1 MSKIKNRKNKITKV
15 TMSTALVASSISF
28 VAPLASAAQFADV
41 KQTNTHYDAIN
52 ELAGRGIINGY
63 EDGLFRPEN
72 FVSRAQAAKIIAKT
86 LNLDVSNVENPQ
98 FKDVNI
104 NSGYYPYI
112 AALANAGIIN
122 GFDGKFNPSGNITRG
137 QMSKIIARAFELTST
152 DELTFKDVPADHE
165 FAPYISALAE
175 KGITLGTGNGKF
187 AMHELVTRGQ
197 LASFVTRAEK
207 ATAEPVVTTVSGTI
221 DKISTNSVQIDGK
234 TYQVSETADFLTSE
248 INEVALQEAE
258 VIATVKD
265 NVITQVDELTVVN
278 GGQFD
283 AQGYSFAKL
292 SLNQTLTHISNVK
305 ATEINHELPTSRV
318 TYENVSAE
326 KLNAYAAAVSVASLN
341 NMVAIEQQTALQ
353 FLNSIINTLRLNAR
367 AANIEA
373 NAESAIQ
380 TIDAPNTSQLNL
392 TGAFNR
398 VNIPAS
404 AHIAG
409 RGSVHLLTAPAQ
421 NLQGITVAP
430 GFVIQQVNLNNVLSS
445 WKEALDLLNQN
456 QGNSGQNQGNNTTD
470 PGTDTNPG
478 DNNNTGGNTDPV
490 PPIDTT
496 EQDKITVN
504 GIVAKVKEQLVNS
517 SATNETTMS
526 DISMLLNAL
535 ATDGA
540 TITLTKYTMNQAQV
554 NQAGSIEMGI
564 TIVKGNVIETFETA
578 IAIVALPEVQ
588 DPETPPQEG
597 NAEDQAAVNT
607 VLAEVTTALDQLSV
621 TNETTQ
627 TTIETVLIGFEQN
640 GVEVSLSK
648 FNMNQ
653 AQIGKMG
660 NIDLEVTIRK
670 GSVLETIVVLKEIA
684 ALVEEPPTQSGDQD
698 QEVVNNALEKVQQ
711 LLTDLV
717 VSNDIS
723 DDAIKTALAA
733 LQDEGVVITLSK
745 YSLEKAKPGIQGSVT
760 VGVTVKKGQVS
771 ETFETTKTIEAL
783 PEVVDPGDSGNTE
796 EADKL
801 AVQSVKQEIEAILAN
816 ATYSNHTDGV
826 AIEALWHALDKQGTA
841 VGINNFVK
849 TEATIDTAGTIRFEV
864 SIVKNNVKEI
874 IAISK
879 EIAKLNAPPA
889 TEEVFTSVPVLDEN
903 QMIQFGG
910 EERRVE
916 QASIQALQSLQVMES
931 TNQGAIQ
938 LVMGTS
944 GDGETVALQAVTINA
959 HAGTEVLNFND
970 IPANVGVAIIGDDV
984 TEIQNLQNTQSVT
997 IETAGAI
1004 AFTGDTNLND
1014 ITLTNATDV
1023 TGLVA
1028 GRLFAQNSVGMTFD
1042 ASTSIA
1048 TAEFTGV
1055 DAVSGLNATTAVFET
1070 NSSLGLSNVK
1080 ASTITI
1086 NDKSTVASNSFARV
1100 AAMGAV
1106 ANTSTIKITVEG
1118 STAED
1123 FIISREDAIVDIQ
1136 KNNVISNVTIK
1147 SNNTSLVMSEIGS
1160 LSVEAGVSYLRLGTT
1175 DQQAKIS
1182 KLDLDL
1188 ANDVHLVGNAVIAQL
1203 NIARTNTAA
1212 KVKTDSTITFT
1223 NTNNPDAIESATT
1236 YTLVPGT
1243 ILGRYTIPSLPANT
1257 YYSLLT
1263 HNNTPAATMPIG
1275 QLKKYTTYMFLDST
1289 IKQVALYDSSGKNIS
1304 SIITDPLTRP
1314 AMDVFDI
1321 SVSSTTSKVLINV
1334 TTPNLSELASRF
1346 KHFAVFTHGNTS
1358 GGYRV
1363 SEVLFER
1370 GTFSSD
1376 FKITPKSNPPHLLEV
1391 PAGSVSSI
1399 SNVVIV
1405 ASGYVYDSI
1414 SSKNK
1419 DQKIEVLKSLA
1430 QHAKTNNDHS
1440 ILYDYLTTT
1449 IAVDGK
1455 TYDSIFMDSI
1465 IDELLSNS
1473 ITTID
1478 GLIQFIEN
1486 KGSSVTYNKIVSI
1499 SELLLNGDIVE
1510 VKGDGTNSKV
1520 NIEGS
1525 NLLINSLADG
1535 TEIVTFKDSAGN
1547 SSMLKV
1553 VVNTAE
1559 SDENKIK
1566 VELIKTEVSANTEI
1580 LSGDAR
1586 LATKD
1591 GKTYLIPA
1599 TLGNE
1604 TIIYTPNA
1612 SSSVVGTFEKAKTDG
1627 NNDYQLSNVTLVNVS
1642 KEALN
1647 LTGDIARQTLT
1658 KSGYVTTDNEIHFYV
1673 IDSNATGLL
1682 DQYNI
1687 TAGGKSTAVALVENA
1702 GAVSATVATK
1712 QFDVADLAI
1721 GQVKS
1726 IEPTTANT
1734 TMHTRFTANEV
1745 AIFAEK
1751 NSKNS
1756 TFKVTSQD
1764 NKISLINAVASA
1776 NSAVELVNSTVVKV
1790 DLTDKL
1796 NGASII
1802 APKTAAGD
1810 LKEDII
1816 RFVGNVA
1823 YATGTG
1829 KQRVV
1834 LSNGK
1839 QLEVEVVQQATEYV
1853 MTIDDTLS
1861 QTSIEAADLDLQ
1873 NISTIQVNG
1882 TSATAVNVNN
1892 TYLSITAMAN
1902 QSGKVELIVTDS
1914 DGKKA
1919 VVYVNVTNGA
1929 LVDID
1934 TVTVG
1939 DQLYRVAKISIDK
1952 ADLGFA
1958 GDIQSIS
1965 ERTEVARGVS
1975 KVDVATI
1982 YATGAGYA
1990 TFTVLSTDNKKALV
2004 NIEASK
2010 SSTTN
2015 EIEAKATVVKHDTTN
2030 VATGGLDKAIAA
2042 DAVGA
2047 GIVRIEGNVLY
2058 ALKEGSVDLA
2068 IAGESKLF
2076 YRISVVKDET
2086 TGQYSFTA
2094 PELVSKAVYTATE
2107 LGLTDIT
2114 SASSSDEAIATVD
2127 YASNKIT
2134 ITTQSKDDAGLI
2146 TVNGPNGQAFIYMNK
2161 TGNTLYTEIE
2171 KATAK
2176 VDVSTGGL
2184 SNVSSLKEWTNE
2196 GIVRSYEAGTVLDF
2210 FVVQN
2215 GNTSYKVTD
2224 TAGKTTII
2232 NLPVTNNLVGHREIE
2247 AKVVKEEVG
2256 SKSGNPEIITPQD
2269 GEIISGTSVRLY
2281 KEADAKQYAYAIK
2294 TGDTLVKLADG
2305 TLVKYVVS
2313 ISNGLYELTSETV
2326 TNGVTKTD
2334 TDLDLNGNLTIT
2346 GIDSTIAAA
2355 VAVGKSITFHG
2366 QVQDGVTTALVTD
2379 GTKTVR
2385 VRITIVAGSM
2395 TVEPIKHIFNTGI
2408 TAINIHETAKDIAWI
2423 SPDGSSIYLLKEGVF
2438 RYIEHDSNSNTK
2450 IVKQLT
2456 ITKAGTDYT
2465 VAGPVEVNSVVKTAA
2480 DLGLVNALQVQG
2492 GYNTDVVYAGM
2503 VGTDFVAYQTGI
2515 GRTDVTVKDGQGQST
2530 LLHMDADATLVATIA
2545 VAEKADNTVFTFA
2558 KEDYDL
2564 TDLVN
2569 ITIANAEIAQKHS
2582 TNNQLYLLKAGTTYA
2597 TLDDGAGNK
2606 ALVSITVTKPADK
2619 LVATVKTIVK
2629 TASELAVGATTVSA
2643 LPGAQTDTSIV
2654 RVAGNKVYAVG
2665 AGETKVKLDNQIVTV
2680 IVKEEANA
2688 YSITLG
2694 TVANF
2699 IEIPIGDGTYTLA
2712 DLTNTNAVVITKD
2725 DKGTAADK
2733 TDDQLIISVNA
2744 ANGALDLT
2752 ITDNTGKKTVH
2763 HIKVENNI
2771 ITKPPVTAVKVLT
2784 TSIADLG
2791 LANIDNDVVQLHGA
2805 NLHLLK
2811 EGKAALEG
2819 SNGLVNVN
2827 VTRNT
2832 ATKYLEVA
2840 QSIVQKEI
2848 KETITADTNYAF
2860 VEEDGKK
2867 YIRALQETNTP
2878 SIYYTTNY
2886 RIAANTQ
2893 LVNDEY
2899 VLTVEERHKQEV
2911 DFASYGLTGALT
2923 LHSENEDLAKAEL
2936 TADNKLVI
2944 YAGAGQITPTGTTT
2958 ITAKDAS
2965 NKQITIKVT
2974 RAEDGKIS
2982 YVVQGQVDAIKFADI
2997 NVTDVATKPV
3007 TVEGHNE
3014 AIVQATVTATGISL
3028 SAQTTGTTSL
3038 LIKQDN
3044 VVKAIVNI
3052 TVADGKAVATV
3063 VKYDG
3068 TGLQDV
3074 ITGDANIVRQEGTV
3088 YYATGEGVVL
3098 YDKGTTATQLRI
3110 VKNTETNL
3118 YSITPTSFALA
3129 KGATNL
3135 DLTINGS
3142 TTVNIS
3148 NSSVVD
3154 AYVANGALYIVG
3166 KSLGS
3171 TDILVTTGADKAVVH
3186 AHMTASGLTANVV
3199 NSFTSTD
3206 TFTGT
3211 FEGNQWVQVRNDKLY
3226 ALAVKTSTI
3235 KADDT
3240 LVTAEVTR
3248 NIDTNEFDVKL
3259 TRVKHKFNSA
3269 VTLVSDAG
3277 ATEDAVIKINGDTIY
3292 AKAVGK
3298 TQVFENGTVR
3308 NIEVIANADGTYKI
3322 AVTEAKVQKIITGAD
3337 LGLTL
3342 SASSNVEIHAIAGSN
3357 ILETQVIDNN
3367 LYIYALGTGTAEL
3380 VIDGKTIVH
3389 VSISSSNNVLAI
3401 AEPQIAKA
3409 TITTGTIENIDPT
3422 DGKIRIDGNAI
3433 YGLQEGVSIVKK
3445 TESGKATLHKVLVV
3459 RENNVL
3465 KVSTSV
3471 IEKAFLT
3478 GDLTAIDNTIVRG
3491 GNGKLIAKATG
3502 EETFIHDGVTYRV
3515 EVDAATG
3522 DMNIEVLQTDVI
3534 DLSSVLASITGTP
3547 SSTLLQIT
3555 MDGSKLNVTA
3565 DKEGT
3570 EIIEVSGKSVAGPD
3584 STIHVKVVVTKEGT
3598 VYKIAY
3604 ELIRTELTTT
3614 QLGFHPVSVTP
3625 ITNGY
3630 VKIDGSSIVIYPGK
3644 QDGSTITK
3652 KQYFTV
3658 SGNGGTQAIY
3668 SLDLDGITLVSNVVS
3683 GYKVEPLHRDIMV
3696 SELQM
3701 NPVQVAI
3708 DGTAKYSIKTKNG
3721 QEVLEVV
3728 LNNTNK
3734 SYIIVRSEDG
3744 SYKSIEVQA
3753 TENGANDYTTSH
3765 TIHGTMA
3772 LSKVTNMSPTGNV
3785 KSVNDGSKSVL
3796 YATAAGKFAYEED
3809 GKLYNAEVT
3818 ESNGKFSFTTGQVV
3832 TVALTNPR
3840 LVDGELNIQV
3850 DSSGTNA
3857 ISKVGEAIYAT
3868 DSGYKKVTATLNVN
3882 QQVEAIIEDVPSKT
3896 LPNTV
3901 VSATIL
3907 KAPASIK
3914 LDGTTVFGGT
3924 VAEFADTVDAKDKV
3938 IIVSTVD
3945 GDGRVT
3951 LYKAIGEVDTAT
3963 NEVSYVFTAIT
3974 SDIFADID
3982 WVNSTNYTVT
3992 KIDGESVARVKDNK
4006 VYFIGAGE
4014 ALIIFKSETGLERT
4028 VKYEVN
4034 PDTFEVTVTKA
4045 ENVIYFTREQVTD
4058 TRINLTFDLNVTNF
4072 PDGVDNF
4079 IVAPKDPQVI
4089 TGVTRQDKNKILIKT
4104 NEIGAADNSETSGN
4118 LYIQLP
4124 EFSFAQDITV
4134 ALKVKKEGEGYT
4146 ITFDSTDFKFIQK
4159 TN

>member
-1 MSKIKNRKNKITKV
+1 
-15 TMSTALVASSISF
+15 MSTALVASSISF

-41 KQTNTHYDAIN
+41 KQTNAHYDAIN
-52 ELAGRGIINGY
+52 ELANRGIINGY
-63 EDGLFRPEN
+63 EDGTFKPGN

-86 LNLDVSNVENPQ
+86 LNLDVSEVADPQ
-98 FKDVNI
+98 FKDVNKS
-104 NSGYYPYI
+104 SGYYPYI

-122 GFDGKFNPSGNITRG
+122 GFEGKFNPSGNVTRG
-137 QMSKIIARAFELTST
+137 QMSKIIARAFAISSTGELS
-152 DELTFKDVPADHE
+152 FKDVPTNHE

-175 KGITLGTGNGKF
+175 NGITLGTGNGKF

-207 ATAEPVVTTVSGTI
+207 AAAVPAVTTITGAI

-234 TYQVSETADFLTSE
+234 TYQVSETADFLTVAF
-248 INEVALQEAE
+248 NEVALQDAE

-265 NVITQVDELTVVN
+265 NVITQVDELTLVN

-283 AQGYSFAKL
+283 AHGYFFTKL
-292 SLNQTLTHISNVK
+292 SLNQSLTLLANVK

-326 KLNAYAAAVSVASLN
+326 KLNAYAAAVAVASLN
-341 NMVAIEQQTALQ
+341 NRVAIEQQTALQ
-353 FLNSIINTLRLNAR
+353 FINSIINTLRLNAK
-367 AANIEA
+367 AANIVA
-373 NAESAIQ
+373 NSGTTIQ
-380 TIDAPNTSQLNL
+380 TIDASNTSQLNL

-409 RGSVHLLTAPAQ
+409 TGSVTLLTTPAQ
-421 NLQGITVAP
+421 NLQGITVAS
-430 GFVIQQVNLNNVLSS
+430 GFVIQQVNLNNILSS
-445 WKEALDLLNQN
+445 WAEAVNLLNQN
-456 QGNSGQNQGNNTTD
+456 QGNSSQNQGNNTTD
-470 PGTDTNPG
+470 PSTDTNPG
-478 DNNNTGGNTDPV
+478 GNNNTGGNTDTV
-490 PPIDTT
+490 PPVDTT
-496 EQDKITVN
+496 AQDKITVS
-504 GIVAKVKEQLVNS
+504 GIVAKVKEQLANTLV
-517 SATNETTMS
+517 TNETTMS
-526 DISMLLNAL
+526 EISMTLNSL
-535 ATDGA
+535 ATDGT
-540 TITLTKYTMNQAQV
+540 TITLTKYTMNPAKV
-554 NQAGSIEMGI
+554 NQAGSIEMAI
-564 TIVKGNVIETFETA
+564 TIAKGNAKETIETGIA
-578 IAIVALPEVQ
+578 IATLPEVQ
-588 DPETPPQEG
+588 EPETPPQEE
-597 NAEDQAAVNT
+597 NDADQAAVNA
-607 VLAEVTTALDQLSV
+607 VLAEVKIALDHLSV

-627 TTIETVLIGFEQN
+627 TTVETALVGLKKN
-640 GVEVSLSK
+640 GIEVSLSK

-653 AQIGKMG
+653 AQIGQVG
-660 NIDLEVTIRK
+660 SIVLEVSIRK
-670 GSVLETIVVLKEIA
+670 GKVLETFVVTKDIE
-684 ALVEEPPTQSGDQD
+684 ALTEEPPTQTGEQD
-698 QEVVNNALEKVQQ
+698 QEVVSKTLVKVQQ
-711 LLTDLV
+711 LLTNFT
-717 VSNDIS
+717 VSNDTS
-723 DDAIKTALAA
+723 DVEIKTALAA

-745 YSLEKAKPGIQGSVT
+745 YNLEKAKPGIQGRVT
-760 VGVTVKKGQVS
+760 VGVIVKKGQAS
-771 ETFETTKTIEAL
+771 ETFETNITIAAL
-783 PEVVDPGDSGNTE
+783 QEVEDPGDSGNTE

-801 AVQSVKQEIEAILAN
+801 AVQYVKNEIATILAN
-816 ATYSNHTDGV
+816 TTYNNRTDGV
-826 AIEALWHALDKQGTA
+826 AIEALWSAINKQDTT
-841 VGINNFVK
+841 VQINNFEK
-849 TEATIDTAGTIRFEV
+849 TDATIDTEGTIQFKI

-874 IAISK
+874 MTISK
-879 EIAKLNAPPA
+879 GIARLNAP
-889 TEEVFTSVPVLDEN
+889 TKEEVFNSVPLLSED

-916 QASIQALQSLQVMES
+916 QASIQALQSLHAMES
-931 TNQGAIQ
+931 ANQGAIQ
-938 LVMGTS
+938 LVMEAS
-944 GDGETVALQAVTINA
+944 GDGETIALQAVTINA
-959 HAGTEVLNFND
+959 YLGTKVLNFND

-984 TEIQNLQNTQSVT
+984 IEIQSLQNTKSVT

-1004 AFTGDTNLND
+1004 AFTGATELNSV
-1014 ITLTNATDV
+1014 TLSNATEV

-1028 GRLFAQNSVGMTFD
+1028 NHLLAQNSAGMTFD
-1042 ASTSIA
+1042 AA
-1048 TAEFTGV
+1048 TLVGTVEFNGV
-1055 DAVSGLNATTAVFET
+1055 NAVSGLNATAAAFVAT
-1070 NSSLGLSNVK
+1070 SSLDISNVN
-1080 ASTITI
+1080 ASTLTI
-1086 NDKSTVASNSFARV
+1086 NDRSTVASNSFARV
-1100 AAMGAV
+1100 AAMNAV

-1118 STAED
+1118 STVED
-1123 FIISREDAIVDIQ
+1123 FIISREDAVVDIQ
-1136 KNNVISNVTIK
+1136 ENNVISNVTVK

-1160 LSVEAGVSYLRLGTT
+1160 LRIESGVSYLRLGTT

-1203 NIARTNTAA
+1203 NIALTNATA
-1212 KVKTDSTITFT
+1212 KVKKDSTITVT
-1223 NTNNPDAIESATT
+1223 NTNNSGALESATT

-1243 ILGRYTIPSLPANT
+1243 ILGRYTIPSIPANT

-1263 HNNTPAATMPIG
+1263 HINTPAATMSVA
-1275 QLKKYTTYMFLDST
+1275 QLKKYGTFVFLGST
-1289 IKQVALYDSSGKNIS
+1289 IKQIALYDSSGQYLS
-1304 SIITDPLTRP
+1304 SIMTDPLTRP
-1314 AMDVFDI
+1314 AMDVVDI
-1321 SVSSTTSKVLINV
+1321 SASSTTSKVLINV
-1334 TTPNLSELASRF
+1334 TTPTLTDLASRF
-1346 KHFAVFTHGNTS
+1346 KHFAVFTHGMTS

-1363 SEVLFER
+1363 SEILFER
-1370 GTFSSD
+1370 GSFSSN
-1376 FKITPKSNPPHLLEV
+1376 FKITPKSNQPHLLEV

-1414 SSKNK
+1414 SSTNK
-1419 DQKIEVLKSLA
+1419 DQKIEILKLLA
-1430 QHAKTNNDHS
+1430 QHAKTNNDQS

-1465 IDELLSNS
+1465 VDKLVSNT
-1473 ITTID
+1473 ITTLD
-1478 GLIQFIEN
+1478 DLTEFIEN
-1486 KGSSVTYNKIVSI
+1486 KGSTVAYNKIVSI
-1499 SELLLNGDIVE
+1499 SELLLNGNVVE
-1510 VKGDGTNSKV
+1510 VIGDGTKSKV
-1520 NIEGS
+1520 NIEGA
-1525 NLLINSLADG
+1525 NLLINSLENG
-1535 TEIVTFKDSAGN
+1535 TEIVTFKDNAGN

-1559 SDENKIK
+1559 SDDNKIK
-1566 VELIKTEVSANTEI
+1566 VELIKKEVSANTEI
-1580 LSGDAR
+1580 LHGDAR
-1586 LATKD
+1586 LVTKD
-1591 GKTYLIPA
+1591 VKTYLIPA

-1627 NNDYQLSNVTLVNVS
+1627 NDDYQLGSVTTVNVS

-1647 LTGDIARQTLT
+1647 VTGEIARQTLT
-1658 KSGYVTTDNEIHFYV
+1658 KSGYVAMDNEIHFYV

-1687 TAGGKSTAVALVENA
+1687 TVGGKSTAVALVENA
-1702 GAVSATVATK
+1702 GAVSATIAMK
-1712 QFDVADLAI
+1712 RFEVADLAI

-1726 IEPTTANT
+1726 IEPTTAYT

-1745 AIFAEK
+1745 NIFAGK
-1751 NSKNS
+1751 NSTNS

-1764 NKISLINAVASA
+1764 NKITLINAVVSA
-1776 NSAVELVNSTVVKV
+1776 NPAVGLVNSTVVQV
-1790 DLTDKL
+1790 DLSNKL
-1796 NGASII
+1796 NGASIVV
-1802 APKTAAGD
+1802 PKTAAGD
-1810 LKEDII
+1810 FKQDII
-1816 RFVGNVA
+1816 RFVGNIA

-1839 QLEVEVVQQATEYV
+1839 QVEVEVVQQATEYV

-1861 QTSIEAADLDLQ
+1861 QASIEAADLDLQ
-1873 NISTIQVNG
+1873 NISTIQSNS

-1892 TYLSITAMAN
+1892 TYVSITAIAN
-1902 QSGKVELIVTDS
+1902 QSGKAELIVTDS

-1934 TVTVG
+1934 TVTAG
-1939 DQLYRVAKISIDK
+1939 DQLYRVAKTSLDK
-1952 ADLGFA
+1952 ATLGFT
-1958 GDIQSIS
+1958 GDIQSVS

-1975 KVDVATI
+1975 KVDTITI

-1990 TFTVLSTDNKKALV
+1990 TFTVLSSDNKKALV

-2042 DAVGA
+2042 DSVGA

-2068 IAGESKLF
+2068 ITGESKLF

-2086 TGQYSFTA
+2086 TGQYSFTV

-2107 LGLTDIT
+2107 LGLSDIT
-2114 SASSSDEAIATVD
+2114 SASSSDDAIATVE
-2127 YASNKIT
+2127 YISNKVT
-2134 ITTQSKDDAGLI
+2134 ITTQSKDAGGHI

-2161 TGNTLYTEIE
+2161 TGNTLFTEIE

-2184 SNVSSLKEWTNE
+2184 TNVSSLKEWTNE
-2196 GIVRSYEAGTVLDF
+2196 GIVRSYEAGTVIDF
-2210 FVVQN
+2210 FVIQN

-2224 TAGKTTII
+2224 SIGKTTII
-2232 NLPVTNNLVGHREIE
+2232 NLPVTNNPAGHREIE

-2256 SKSGNPEIITPQD
+2256 TKLGNPAILTPQD
-2269 GEIISGTSVRLY
+2269 GEIISGTSIRLY
-2281 KEADAKQYAYAIK
+2281 KEVDTKQYAYAIAQ
-2294 TGDTLVKLADG
+2294 GDTLVKLTDG
-2305 TLVKYVVS
+2305 TLVKYTVS
-2313 ISNGLYELTSETV
+2313 IAQGLYELTSETV

-2334 TDLDLNGNLTIT
+2334 TELDLNGNLTIT
-2346 GIDSTIAAA
+2346 GIDSKIATA
-2355 VAVGKSITFHG
+2355 VAAGKSITFHG

-2385 VRITIVAGSM
+2385 VRITVAAGTM
-2395 TVEPIKHIFNTGI
+2395 TVEPIKHTLNAGI
-2408 TAINIHETAKDIAWI
+2408 SAINIHETAKDIAWI
-2423 SPDGSSIYLLKEGVF
+2423 SQDGSSIYILKEGVF
-2438 RYIEHDSNSNTK
+2438 HYIEHDTNSNTK
-2450 IVKQLT
+2450 KIKQLT

-2465 VAGPVEVNSVVKTAA
+2465 VAVPVEINSVVKTAT
-2480 DLGLVNALQVQG
+2480 DLGLVNALQVQA
-2492 GYNTDVVYAGM
+2492 GYNTDIVYAGM
-2503 VGTDFVAYQTGI
+2503 VGTDFVAYQTATGS
-2515 GRTDVTVKDGQGQST
+2515 TDVTVKDGQGQST
-2530 LLHMDADATLVATIA
+2530 LLHMVGDTTLAATIA
-2545 VAEKADNTVFTFA
+2545 VAENVDNTVLTFA
-2558 KEDYDL
+2558 KENYDL

-2569 ITIANAEIAQKHS
+2569 ITIANTEIAQKHS

-2597 TLDDGAGNK
+2597 TLDDGVGNK
-2606 ALVSITVTKPADK
+2606 ALASITVTKPADK

-2629 TASELAVGATTVSA
+2629 TTTELAAGATTVSA
-2643 LPGAQTDTSIV
+2643 LPSTQTDTSIV

-2665 AGETKVKLDNQIVTV
+2665 AGETKVKLDNHIVTV

-2694 TVANF
+2694 TAANF

-2712 DLTNTNAVVITKD
+2712 DLTNTNAAVIIKD
-2725 DKGTAADK
+2725 DQGTIADK
-2733 TDDQLIISVNA
+2733 TDDRLIILVNA

-2752 ITDNTGKKTVH
+2752 ITDDTGKKTVH

-2771 ITKPPVTAVKVLT
+2771 ITKPPVTAVKALT
-2784 TSIADLG
+2784 TAIADLE
-2791 LANIDNDVVQLHGA
+2791 LANTANEVVQLNGA

-2811 EGKAALEG
+2811 EGKAALKG
-2819 SNGLVNVN
+2819 SAGLVNVN
-2827 VTRNT
+2827 VTRNA
-2832 ATKYLEVA
+2832 ATKYLEAA
-2840 QSIVQKEI
+2840 QTIVQKEI
-2848 KETITADTNYAF
+2848 KEAFTGDTNFAF
-2860 VEEDGKK
+2860 VTEDGKK
-2867 YIRALQETNTP
+2867 YIRALQVTNTP
-2878 SIYYTTNY
+2878 CIYYTTDY

-2899 VLTVEERHKQEV
+2899 VLTVEERHKQIV

-2923 LHSENEDLAKAEL
+2923 LHSENENLAKAEL

-2944 YAGAGQITPTGTTT
+2944 YAGAGQTTPTGTTT
-2958 ITAKDAS
+2958 ITAKDTS

-2997 NVTDVATKPV
+2997 HVTDVVTKPV

-3028 SAQTTGTTSL
+3028 AAQTSGTTSL
-3038 LIKQDN
+3038 HIKQDN
-3044 VVKAIVNI
+3044 AVKAIVNI

-3068 TGLQDV
+3068 TGITDV
-3074 ITGDANIVRQEGTV
+3074 ITGDANMVRKEGTV
-3088 YYATGEGVVL
+3088 YYAIGEGVVL

-3135 DLTINGS
+3135 DLTIDGS

-3148 NSSVVD
+3148 NSSVID
-3154 AYVANGALYIVG
+3154 AYVANSALYIVG

-3171 TDILVTTGADKAVVH
+3171 ADILVTTGADKAVVH
-3186 AHMTASGLTANVV
+3186 AHMTASGLTAKVV
-3199 NSFTSTD
+3199 DSFTPSD
-3206 TFTGT
+3206 ITGV
-3211 FEGNQWVQVRNDKLY
+3211 FEGNNWIQVRNNKLY

-3235 KADDT
+3235 KVDDT

-3259 TRVKHKFNSA
+3259 TRVKHTFASN
-3269 VTLVSDAG
+3269 VTLISNES
-3277 ATEDAVIKINGDTIY
+3277 ATEDTVIKITGDTIY

-3337 LGLTL
+3337 LGLTF
-3342 SASSNVEIHAIAGSN
+3342 SNSSNVEIHAITGSN
-3357 ILETQVIDNN
+3357 ILETQVIGNS

-3380 VIDGKTIVH
+3380 VIDGKTTVH

-3409 TITTGTIENIDPT
+3409 TITTTGTIEKYKTT
-3422 DGKIRIDGNAI
+3422 DGKIRIEGNVI
-3433 YGLQEGVSIVKK
+3433 YGLQEGVSLVKE
-3445 TESGKATLHKVLVV
+3445 TVSGIETLHKVLVV

-3471 IEKAFLT
+3471 IEKSFLT
-3478 GDLTAIDNTIVRG
+3478 GDLTSINETIVRG
-3491 GNGKLIAKATG
+3491 GNGKLVAKATG
-3502 EETFIHDGVTYRV
+3502 EITFTHNGVTYRV
-3515 EVDAATG
+3515 NVNETTG
-3522 DMNIEVLQTDVI
+3522 DMNIEVLETDVI
-3534 DLSSVLASITGTP
+3534 DLSSVLVSITGTP
-3547 SSTLLQIT
+3547 SSTLLQLT
-3555 MDGSKLNVTA
+3555 KDGSKLNVTA

-3570 EIIEVSGKSVAGPD
+3570 EIIEVYGKSVAGQPTD
-3584 STIHVKVVVTKEGT
+3584 NLSPILVKVVVTKEGT
-3598 VYKIAY
+3598 AYKIAY

-3614 QLGFHPVSVTP
+3614 QLGFHPISVTP

-3630 VKIDGSSIVIYPGK
+3630 VKIDGSSVIIYPGK
-3644 QDGSTITK
+3644 QDDSIITK

-3668 SLDLDGITLVSNVVS
+3668 SLDIDGVALVSNLVS
-3683 GYKVEPLHRDIMV
+3683 GYKVEPLHRNIMV

-3765 TIHGTMA
+3765 AIHGTMT
-3772 LSKVTNMSPTGNV
+3772 LDKITNMSPTGSV
-3785 KSVNDGSKSVL
+3785 KSVNDGTKSVL
-3796 YATAAGKFAYEED
+3796 YATATGKFAYEND

-3818 ESNGKFSFTTGQVV
+3818 ASNGIFSFTVGQG
-3832 TVALTNPR
+3832 LNIELENPR
-3840 LVDGELNIQV
+3840 LVDGELNIKAGSANEHAV
-3850 DSSGTNA
+3850 
-3857 ISKVGEAIYAT
+3857 SKIGSAIYAT
-3868 DSGYKKVTATLNVN
+3868 DSGYKKVTATLNAD
-3882 QQVEAIIEDVPSKT
+3882 QQIEAVVEDVPFKI

-3901 VSATIL
+3901 VSTKIL
-3907 KAPASIK
+3907 KAPASMK
-3914 LDGTTVFGGT
+3914 LDGTTVYGGT
-3924 VAEFADTVDAKDKV
+3924 VTEFVDSVDAKDKV
-3938 IIVSTVD
+3938 IVVSTVD
-3945 GDGRVT
+3945 GDGSVT
-3951 LYKAIGEVDTAT
+3951 LYKATGAVDTVT
-3963 NEVSYVFTAIT
+3963 NQVDYEFSAMT
-3974 SDIFADID
+3974 SDVFVDTD

-3992 KIDGESVARVKDNK
+3992 KIDGESVVRVKDNK

-4014 ALIIFKSETGLERT
+4014 ALITFKSETGLEKT
-4028 VKYEVN
+4028 VRYQVN
-4034 PDTFEVTVTKA
+4034 PDTFEVTITKE
-4045 ENVIYFTREQVTD
+4045 ENVIYFTREQTTD
-4058 TRINLTFDLNVTNF
+4058 TSIKITFDLNVTNF
-4072 PDGVDNF
+4072 PDGVDDF
-4079 IVAPKDPQVI
+4079 IVAPKEGQGI
-4089 TGVTRQDKNKILIKT
+4089 TGVARQFKNTIVIRT
-4104 NEIGAADNSETSGN
+4104 NEIGVAENSETTGN

-4134 ALKVKKEGEGYT
+4134 ALKVKKEGVGYT
-4146 ITFDSTDFKFIQK
+4146 ITFDSADFKFIQK